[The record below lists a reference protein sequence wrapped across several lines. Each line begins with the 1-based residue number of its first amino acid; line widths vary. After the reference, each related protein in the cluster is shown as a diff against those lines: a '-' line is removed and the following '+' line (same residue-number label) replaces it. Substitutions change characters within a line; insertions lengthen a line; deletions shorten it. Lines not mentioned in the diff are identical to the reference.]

1 MNHEQLSEPTPER
14 ENRTAPA
21 IYVASLADYN
31 NGRLLG
37 TWIDATIGAD
47 AIYEQIHAMLA
58 RSREPAPEEWAI
70 HDYEGFGSKQLS
82 EFERVEE
89 VAALAEGIAKHG
101 PAFAAWVDYSGL
113 DAEDWHY
120 FEDAYL
126 GDYPTLEAYAE
137 RIIADMG
144 WQQQIDAYLPESLKT
159 YAKIDAE
166 AMGEDLRLSGEIY
179 VIESDSGVY
188 VFNSRI

>member
-1 MNHEQLSEPTPER
+1 MNHEPQPESSPER
-14 ENRTAPA
+14 EKRASPS

-37 TWIDATIGAD
+37 AWIDATIGAD
-47 AIYEQIHAMLA
+47 AIYEQIQAMLA

-70 HDYEGFGSKQLS
+70 HDYEGFGSKQLG
-82 EFERVEE
+82 EFERIEE
-89 VAALAEGIAKHG
+89 VAALAEGIGKYG

-120 FEDAYL
+120 FEAAYL
-126 GDYPTLEAYAE
+126 GEYPTLTAYAE
-137 RIIADMG
+137 QIIDDMG
-144 WQQQIDAYLPESLKT
+144 WQQEVDALLPQSLKPYARIDAQ
-159 YAKIDAE
+159 
-166 AMGEDLRLSGEIY
+166 AMGEDLRLGGEIF
-179 VIESDSGVY
+179 VLESDSGVY

>member
-1 MNHEQLSEPTPER
+1 MNHERLPESTPER
-14 ENRTAPA
+14 DRGTTPA

-31 NGRLLG
+31 DGRLLG

-82 EFERVEE
+82 EFERIEE
-89 VAALAEGIAKHG
+89 VAALAEGIAKYG

-120 FEDAYL
+120 FEGAYL
-126 GDYPTLEAYAE
+126 GEYPTLEAYAE
-137 RIIADMG
+137 RIIDDMG
-144 WQQQIDAYLPESLKT
+144 WQQEVDAHLPESLKP

-179 VIESDSGVY
+179 VIESDSGIY

>member
-1 MNHEQLSEPTPER
+1 MNQEQLPESTPER
-14 ENRTAPA
+14 EKRTTPA

-37 TWIDATIGAD
+37 TWIDATMGAD
-47 AIYEQIHAMLA
+47 AIYEQIHDMLA
-58 RSREPAPEEWAI
+58 QSREPAPEEWAI
-70 HDYEGFGSKQLS
+70 HDYEGFGRKQLS
-82 EFERVEE
+82 EFQRIEE
-89 VAALAEGIAKHG
+89 VAALAEGVAKYG

-120 FEDAYL
+120 FEGAYL
-126 GDYPTLEAYAE
+126 GEYPTLEVYAE
-137 RIIADMG
+137 QIIDDMG
-144 WQQQIDAYLPESLKT
+144 WQHEVDAHLPESLKP
-159 YAKIDAE
+159 YVKIDAE

-179 VIESDSGVY
+179 VIESDSGIY

>member
-1 MNHEQLSEPTPER
+1 MNHEQLPEPTPER
-14 ENRTAPA
+14 DRGTAPA

-47 AIYEQIHAMLA
+47 VIYEQIHAMLA
-58 RSREPAPEEWAI
+58 QSREPAPEEWAI
-70 HDYEGFGSKQLS
+70 HDYEGFGGKQLS
-82 EFERVEE
+82 EFERIEE
-89 VAALAEGIAKHG
+89 VAALAEGIAKYG

-113 DAEDWHY
+113 DAEDWRY
-120 FEDAYL
+120 FEEAYL
-126 GDYPTLEAYAE
+126 GEYPTLEAYAE
-137 RIIADMG
+137 RIIDDMG
-144 WQQQIDAYLPESLKT
+144 WQQEVDAHLPESLKP

-166 AMGEDLRLSGEIY
+166 AMGEDLRLNGEIY
-179 VIESDSGVY
+179 VIESDSGIY

>member
-1 MNHEQLSEPTPER
+1 MNHEQLPEPTPER
-14 ENRTAPA
+14 EKRTPPA

-31 NGRLLG
+31 DGRLLG

-58 RSREPAPEEWAI
+58 QSREPAPEEWAI
-70 HDYEGFGSKQLS
+70 HDYEGFGDKQLS
-82 EFERVEE
+82 EFERIEE
-89 VAALAEGIAKHG
+89 VAALAEGIAEYG

-126 GDYPTLEAYAE
+126 GEYPTLDAYAE
-137 RIIADMG
+137 RIIDDMG
-144 WQQQIDAYLPESLKT
+144 WQQEVDAHLPESLKP

-166 AMGEDLRLSGEIY
+166 SMGEDLRLSGEIY
-179 VIESDSGVY
+179 VIESESGIY
-188 VFNSRI
+188 VFHSRI

>member
-1 MNHEQLSEPTPER
+1 MNHEPQPESSPER
-14 ENRTAPA
+14 EKRTSPS

-37 TWIDATIGAD
+37 AWIDATIGSD
-47 AIYEQIHAMLA
+47 AIYEQIQAMLA

-70 HDYEGFGSKQLS
+70 HDYEGFGSKQLG
-82 EFERVEE
+82 EFERIEE
-89 VAALAEGIAKHG
+89 VSALAEGIAKYG

-120 FEDAYL
+120 FEAAYL
-126 GDYPTLEAYAE
+126 GEYPTLTAYAE
-137 RIIADMG
+137 QIIDDMG
-144 WQQQIDAYLPESLKT
+144 WQQEVDALLPESLKP
-159 YAKIDAE
+159 YARINAE
-166 AMGEDLRLSGEIY
+166 AMAEDLRLGGEIY
-179 VIESDSGVY
+179 VLESDSGVY